1 MKRTMVAM
9 IMGMACVG
17 VLIVTAFQPAFAA
30 AAQAN
35 FPQKGRSITITAP
48 NAPGGT
54 ADLTA
59 RLMAPV
65 LEKELGIPVVVA
77 NKPGAGMQTGIT
89 AGALAKPDGYEL
101 IMTPVPG
108 TTTIYMDPDRQAI
121 PQIRQLQQVALHNL
135 DVLAVVVNV
144 QSPFQTVKDVVDAAK
159 AKPGEVKAVTDGL
172 MNADH
177 MSTLYFQRKTG
188 TKFRLVHFDSGAL
201 ASTALAGGHVD
212 VRFGK
217 VGSVY
222 ALLKAGKLRIIG
234 IMDNKRSKFCPEV
247 KTLEEQGFKDYKI
260 WYNATGLSA
269 PKGTPRATVDLIS
282 NAIKKSVDSED
293 SQKRLDG
300 VGLIGRYM
308 GPDEFSA
315 LWKDYEK
322 VVEEFV
328 SEAKKP

>member
-1 MKRTMVAM
+1 MHMKRGLFAIIEAMV
-9 IMGMACVG
+9 CVG
-17 VLIVTAFQPAFAA
+17 VLMGTTFQPAFAA
-30 AAQAN
+30 G
-35 FPQKGRSITITAP
+35 FPEKGRSITITAP

-65 LEKELGIPVVVA
+65 IEKELGIPVVVA

-101 IMTPVPG
+101 TMTPVPG
-108 TTTIYMDPDRQAI
+108 TTTIYMDPDRQAL
-121 PQIRQLQQVALHNL
+121 PKIRQMQQVALHNL
-135 DVLAVVVNV
+135 DVLAVVVNAE
-144 QSPFQTVKDVVDAAK
+144 SPFKTVKDVVDAAK

-217 VGSVY
+217 VASVY
-222 ALLKAGKLRIIG
+222 ALMKSGKLRIIG
-234 IMDNKRSKFCPEV
+234 IMDNKRSKFCPDA
-247 KTLEEQGFKDYKI
+247 KTLEEQGFKDYKV
-260 WYNATGLSA
+260 WYNATGVSA
-269 PKGTPRATVDLIS
+269 PMGTPRATVDLIS
-282 NAIKKSVDSED
+282 NAIKKSVESAE
-293 SQKRLDG
+293 SQKKLDG
-300 VGLIGRYM
+300 VALIGRYM

-315 LWKDYEK
+315 LWKDYETI
-322 VVEEFV
+322 VGEFV
-328 SEAKKP
+328 SEAKQQ